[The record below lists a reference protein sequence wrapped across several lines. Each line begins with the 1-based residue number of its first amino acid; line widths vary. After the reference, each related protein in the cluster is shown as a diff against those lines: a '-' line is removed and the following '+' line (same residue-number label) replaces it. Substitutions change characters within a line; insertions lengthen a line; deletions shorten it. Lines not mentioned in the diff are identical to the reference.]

1 MEETRT
7 GPRRSEA
14 PAEDG
19 PRCLLCGSPGVCVG
33 VWTVRSAPMRLR
45 LGLPPEGTSVFRYAL
60 CDACRHIPDLAGIVE
75 EFIISV
81 YPHRN

>member
-1 MEETRT
+1 
-7 GPRRSEA
+7 
-14 PAEDG
+14 
-19 PRCLLCGSPGVCVG
+19 
-33 VWTVRSAPMRLR
+33 MRLR